1 MVSDEE
7 YGISDLF
14 REEVAEEKCGE
25 TGGNRSVRS
34 RLGMAPGFTRF
45 DLEKFDGTGNFGLWQ
60 TRVKDILAQQGI
72 LKGLQETK
80 PTKDDD
86 DAWEDMQV
94 QGAATIRLCLAN
106 QVMYHVMDEDSPRKI
121 WDKLASH
128 YMSKSATNKL
138 YLKQKFYGLKMQ
150 EGSDLVEHVNA
161 FNQLVTDLARLDVKI
176 EDEDKALLFLVLLPP
191 SYEHLVITLVQRRA
205 KQMVLTPFRD
215 GTWNRR

>member
-1 MVSDEE
+1 MASDKE

-14 REEVAEEKCGE
+14 REEVAEENKGGK

-34 RLGMAPGFTRF
+34 RLGMAPGFTKF
-45 DLEKFDGTGNFGLWQ
+45 DVEKFDGTGNFGLWQ

-80 PTKDDD
+80 PAKVDN

-94 QGAATIRLCLAN
+94 QAAATIRLCLAD
-106 QVMYHVMDEDSPRKI
+106 QVMYHVMDEDSPKGI
-121 WDKLASH
+121 WDKLANR

-176 EDEDKALLFLVLLPP
+176 EDEDKALLLLVSLPP
-191 SYEHLVITLVQRRA
+191 SYEHLVITLSKV
-205 KQMVLTPFRD
+205 
-215 GTWNRR
+215 